1 VAILLSEVQEEVL
14 NILQKSAS
22 YQGFYTTD
30 KVNRAINESIA
41 YVTARMMMEGNGW
54 RQQISYITSV
64 ANTPTYSLPTDA
76 SIINAVRYRYGD
88 VYVPLT
94 YEDQSTTSQSASNS
108 QVAGA
113 TGTYR
118 LVGNQLYFNPVPQLV
133 GTDYIQIEYTTYP
146 AALSSGTDPVP
157 TEFDKGLYY
166 YVVYRSADLLVSQAG
181 NAQPEWQLMT
191 VQWFNVMENI
201 ISKRLRVQQVIGEF
215 GGGYY

>member
-1 VAILLSEVQEEVL
+1 MAILLSEVQAEVL
-14 NILQKSAS
+14 NILQKSPT

-30 KVNRAINESIA
+30 KVTRAINESFA
-41 YVTARMMMEGNGW
+41 YVVARMMMEGNGW
-54 RQQISYITSV
+54 RQTIAYITSV
-64 ANTPTYSLPTDA
+64 ANTPTYALPTDA

-118 LVGNQLYFNPVPQLV
+118 LVGNQLYFNPVPQMV

-146 AALSSGTDPVP
+146 AALSVGTDPVP

-166 YVVYRSADLLVSQAG
+166 YVVYRSCGILVGQSG
-181 NAQPEWQLMT
+181 NAQPEWQLYE

-215 GGGYY
+215 GGSYY